1 MKWLITGA
9 DGQLGRCLQDRLANK
24 ACHEVKATDAAQLDI
39 TNRQAVLDAIA
50 AFAPDVVINA
60 AAYTAVDKAESDKEL
75 AGKVNADAPGY
86 LAEACEQAGV
96 WFAHVSTDYVFDG
109 SANIAYRET
118 DEVNPCSV
126 YGATKLQGEQNV
138 EAACSRYFIL
148 RTAWVFSEYGNNFV
162 KTMLRLGR
170 ERDSLNVVADQFGC
184 PTYAGD
190 IADAIILMVEKALS
204 GDVEPGIYH
213 YAGDLAVNWWSFTRE
228 IHAQAVATGKMQKAP
243 ELGAIPTSAYPTPA
257 TRPAFSVLDCSKIQ
271 GLGVKPSDW
280 RAAVAHVLSVVE

>member
-24 ACHEVKATDAAQLDI
+24 AGHEVKATDAAQLDI
-39 TNRQAVLDAIA
+39 TDRQAVLDVVS

-60 AAYTAVDKAESDKEL
+60 AAYTAVDKAESEAEL
-75 AGKVNADAPGY
+75 ALKVNAEASGY
-86 LAEACEQAGV
+86 LAEACEQAGI

-126 YGATKLQGEQNV
+126 YGATKLQGEQKV

-190 IADAIILMVEKALS
+190 IADAIILMAGKALK
-204 GDVEPGIYH
+204 GEVEAGIYH

-228 IHAQAVATGKMQKAP
+228 IHAQAVSMGKMQASP
-243 ELGAIPTSAYPTPA
+243 ALTAIPSSAYPTPA
-257 TRPAFSVLDCSKIQ
+257 KRPEFSVLDCSKISR
-271 GLGVKPSDW
+271 LGISPSDW
-280 RAAVAHVLSVVE
+280 RVAIASVLSKLE

>member
-24 ACHEVKATDAAQLDI
+24 AGHEVKATDAAQLDI
-39 TNRQAVLDAIA
+39 TDRRAVLDAVS

-60 AAYTAVDKAESDKEL
+60 AAYTAVDKAESDEDL
-75 AGKVNADAPGY
+75 ACKVNADASGY
-86 LAEACEQAGV
+86 LAEACEQAGI

-126 YGATKLQGEQNV
+126 YGATKLQGEQKV
-138 EAACSRYFIL
+138 EVACSRYFIL

-190 IADAIILMVEKALS
+190 IADAIIVMAEKALK
-204 GDVEPGIYH
+204 GEVEAGIYH

-228 IHAQAVATGKMQKAP
+228 IHAQAVATDKMQKVP
-243 ELGAIPTSAYPTPA
+243 DLGAIPTSAYPTPA

-271 GLGVKPSDW
+271 SLGIKPSDW